1 MYKRKAQIPSL
12 LQSGRTLAIHMYVLS
27 GEGLHMNEAYATAV
41 VLLAVV
47 LLMNALSALVAKK
60 LTKK

>member
-1 MYKRKAQIPSL
+1 MYGL
-12 LQSGRTLAIHMYVLS
+12 L

-41 VLLAVV
+41 VLLVVV
-47 LLMNALSALVAKK
+47 LLMNALSACVAKK

>member
-1 MYKRKAQIPSL
+1 MF
-12 LQSGRTLAIHMYVLS
+12 G
-27 GEGLHMNEAYATAV
+27 V
-41 VLLAVV
+41 VITLLAVV